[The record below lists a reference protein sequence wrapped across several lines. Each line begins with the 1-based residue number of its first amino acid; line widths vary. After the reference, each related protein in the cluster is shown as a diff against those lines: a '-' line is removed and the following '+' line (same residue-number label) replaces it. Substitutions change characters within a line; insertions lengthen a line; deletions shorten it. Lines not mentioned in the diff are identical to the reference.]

1 LTQRPSDIIEKLN
14 KEINAAL
21 AEPALQLRLAELGS
35 KPLSMTPSE
44 FGKFVAVEIEKC
56 AKVMGLRQSS
66 IRSAV
71 P

>member
-56 AKVMGLRQSS
+56 AKVIKAAG
-66 IRSAV
+66 IKAE
-71 P
+71 